1 MAQAKRL
8 CYLSSMRNLS
18 AVWFLSLLLPA
29 ATLLG
34 QDVPRVQVHLAPS
47 VETALGAWRA
57 DYANFG
63 LAKVRVDVSIL
74 ERSYLFTE
82 YGARFGGGVRNTTQ
96 ILDFLLNED
105 GFIIG
110 NNGSPA
116 MVRLEGRG
124 SNFTLGYG
132 NRFWMNK
139 GHSFAWELAPAMIS
153 HKIWFNNSGGVP
165 MLSKPLVYGLDRL
178 RRGIGLQSGLRYSYF
193 DPYGTINFSLALRG
207 GLVQTHYVRERYYGG
222 NPPSTKAQ
230 WDGFIGLE
238 ASWYLPLGGKMSSGA
253 QSPTD
258 QPKVRYYQ

>member
-18 AVWFLSLLLPA
+18 AVWFLSLLLPT

-34 QDVPRVQVHLAPS
+34 QEVPRVQVHLAPS

-82 YGARFGGGVRNTTQ
+82 YGARFGGGVRNTSQ
-96 ILDFLLNED
+96 ILGFLLNED

-110 NNGSPA
+110 NTGSPA
-116 MVRLEGRG
+116 TVRLEGRG
-124 SNFTLGYG
+124 TNFALGYG

-165 MLSKPLVYGLDRL
+165 MLSKPLVYGLDR
-178 RRGIGLQSGLRYSYF
+178 
-193 DPYGTINFSLALRG
+193 
-207 GLVQTHYVRERYYGG
+207 
-222 NPPSTKAQ
+222 
-230 WDGFIGLE
+230 
-238 ASWYLPLGGKMSSGA
+238 
-253 QSPTD
+253 
-258 QPKVRYYQ
+258 

>member
-1 MAQAKRL
+1 
-8 CYLSSMRNLS
+8 
-18 AVWFLSLLLPA
+18 
-29 ATLLG
+29 
-34 QDVPRVQVHLAPS
+34 
-47 VETALGAWRA
+47 
-57 DYANFG
+57 
-63 LAKVRVDVSIL
+63 
-74 ERSYLFTE
+74 
-82 YGARFGGGVRNTTQ
+82 
-96 ILDFLLNED
+96 
-105 GFIIG
+105 
-110 NNGSPA
+110 

-124 SNFTLGYG
+124 SNFALGYG

-238 ASWYLPLGGKMSSGA
+238 ASWYLPLGGKMSSSA